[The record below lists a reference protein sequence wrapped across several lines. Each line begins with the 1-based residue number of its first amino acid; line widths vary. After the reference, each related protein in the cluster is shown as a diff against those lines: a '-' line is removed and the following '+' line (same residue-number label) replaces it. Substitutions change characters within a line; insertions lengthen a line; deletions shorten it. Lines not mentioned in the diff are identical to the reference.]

1 VGCLAFP
8 LADFVADVD
17 ENKRSAL
24 RSEPLC
30 ACSTNAFVAAP
41 DDPRLKLIADHCR
54 IIPPSIIRT

>member
-1 VGCLAFP
+1 VACLAF
-8 LADFVADVD
+8 LFADFIAYVD
-17 ENKRSAL
+17 ENKRPTL
-24 RSEPLC
+24 RSEPLG